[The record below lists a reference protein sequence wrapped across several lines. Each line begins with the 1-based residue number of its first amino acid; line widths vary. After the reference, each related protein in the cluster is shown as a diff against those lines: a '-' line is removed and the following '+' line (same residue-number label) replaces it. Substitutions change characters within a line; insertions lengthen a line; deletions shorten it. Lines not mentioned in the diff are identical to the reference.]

1 MRCKRVIVGENFEKK
16 KKTDER
22 NNKKKKHGKKIL
34 GEIMGEK
41 KT

>member
-1 MRCKRVIVGENFEKK
+1 MRCEREKVGELLKK
-16 KKTDER
+16 RKQVRETIKKG
-22 NNKKKKHGKKIL
+22 GKKIL